1 MDYSNLHDILK
12 RGSTLYRKYLERRS
26 LQQKFVDDPASA
38 ASKDGST
45 TTQQLLD
52 KALRSLNVLELL
64 DSNSALRKFSAV
76 QKRHLECLAEGP
88 VYYQP
93 GERLW
98 HDGAPVEKAF
108 LLVSGSASFV
118 SKRRMAGSAGVP
130 SFVHRSGVVSI
141 CPGCSIRINFFDC
154 QHLHFDGFISN
165 IAGTS

>member
-26 LQQKFVDDPASA
+26 LQQKGVDDPAFA
-38 ASKDGST
+38 AAEDRST
-45 TTQQLLD
+45 TTQELLD

-64 DSNSALRKFSAV
+64 DCNSALRKFSAV

-88 VYYQP
+88 VYYHP

-98 HDGAPVEKAF
+98 RDGAPVEKAF

-118 SKRRMAGSAGVP
+118 PNRRNAGSAGVP
-130 SFVHRSGVVSI
+130 SFVHRSSVVSI
-141 CPGCSIRINFFDC
+141 CPGRPIRIIF
-154 QHLHFDGFISN
+154 
-165 IAGTS
+165 